1 MRYSFA
7 QTRVTMRRWSLVVD
21 ALPVEWQN
29 SNLRCD
35 VRRPQD
41 VTDESRFAIEDGDS
55 YWLWK
60 LEVIGEC
67 QVLMLILKHS
77 NTEFMYMY
85 MWSGCCLWQYR
96 VWKLTSCSRWKL
108 KTERS
113 WMTELFGWKRES
125 SGSRRSATAAS
136 LWPCTR
142 LSWTRRS

>member
-41 VTDESRFAIEDGDS
+41 VTDESRFVIEDGDS

-67 QVLMLILKHS
+67 QVLMLILKH
-77 NTEFMYMY
+77 
-85 MWSGCCLWQYR
+85 
-96 VWKLTSCSRWKL
+96 
-108 KTERS
+108 
-113 WMTELFGWKRES
+113 
-125 SGSRRSATAAS
+125 
-136 LWPCTR
+136 
-142 LSWTRRS
+142 